1 MDGLCTLYPPKRKF
15 LTSFKWRAAATTTAT
30 AIKTSKKQYIYM
42 YTTPRLNLRSP
53 YLSREIEGDS
63 ARRVTLFGHLCT
75 LIHCL

>member
-42 YTTPRLNLRSP
+42 YTTPRQNTK
-53 YLSREIEGDS
+53 S
-63 ARRVTLFGHLCT
+63 AHTTHFFVQFFDLTA
-75 LIHCL
+75 